1 MTDPLEILQN
11 DDSTLVSRGDVM
23 QILRDSLRIEVKTT
37 SEYMGSMTDGPLY
50 KDCHTL
56 TLTLDGEVISEVS
69 L

>member
-1 MTDPLEILQN
+1 MSGTRTIIPIDQQQ
-11 DDSTLVSRGDVM
+11 VM
-23 QILRDSLRIEVKTT
+23 ELLRDKLRIEVKTT

-56 TLTLDGEVISEVS
+56 TLMLDGEVISEVS